1 VFDTRVIEST
11 IKSRNYA
18 QGLVIL
24 ESAGAP
30 VRQYQPYRYASVIP
44 DSVIES
50 IMDDL
55 RELLDAMNPMK
66 ASSSLKM
73 EAMKKVAPT
82 IRFLTRLKEA
92 GRQLKKR
99 ESYLHAIM
107 VDTADHPDTP
117 ARRDRLYQLARDLME
132 VEYEL
137 DKVYGDIRSYESSN
151 QERSEQL
158 ADRKTDLIRRKRN
171 LQAAKSR
178 YHRQLKEASSQ
189 ETKKRAREKMDAR
202 QHEIDQI
209 NKELFYLKIEKY
221 EN

>member
-1 VFDTRVIEST
+1 
-11 IKSRNYA
+11 
-18 QGLVIL
+18 LVIL
-24 ESAGAP
+24 EGAGAP

-44 DSVIES
+44 ESAIES
-50 IMDDL
+50 MMDDL
-55 RELLDAMNPMK
+55 RDLLQAMDHTKDRP
-66 ASSSLKM
+66 SPKM
-73 EAMKKVAPT
+73 EAMSKVAPT
-82 IRFLTRLKEA
+82 IGFLTRLKEA

-107 VDTADHPDTP
+107 VDTADQPDTP
-117 ARRDRLYQLARDLME
+117 ARRDRLYHLARDLME

-137 DKVYGDIRSYESSN
+137 DKVYGDIRSYESSD

-178 YHRQLKEASSQ
+178 YHRQVKESSSQ
-189 ETKKRAREKMDAR
+189 ETKKWARENMDGR